1 MQKQLPFEPNSP
13 KRDSPIVPLESADAL
28 RERQILQREYL
39 LHISREI
46 TAALDLPTLLHR
58 VLRYAVEILAGQAG
72 IIALRRA
79 DGTFFVHTSVGL
91 PSDALSTLEPFL
103 KRLPQTVEQGEA
115 TNWQFTDVREPLA
128 GVSQATG
135 LGLSHAVGLPL
146 LLGDQF
152 LGMVF
157 VFRTTGA
164 ALFSNIDKVLLQ
176 AFADQAAIAIDNA
189 RLYSQMTSRA
199 NALSKLYQAGLALA
213 EQGTDLDATLRQ
225 VVRLAKD
232 AVEADGAAI
241 LMRENGRFTVS
252 VAEGVLDNDD
262 IRRKLADPSL
272 TEPLSQCE
280 PWVIK
285 DVAEEPALAPL
296 AAHDIKTGVCV
307 PIAVGDEHSGS
318 MLVVT
323 RDKYAFH
330 SQDIALLNAFA
341 NQSALAIRN
350 ARLYHDLSVQHE
362 RLSAILANSAD
373 GILILDAAQRVQDF
387 NQAIARMTGWN
398 RQEAAGQPG
407 DTIIRLTSPQGA
419 AVPMPRLNGE
429 RATAEG
435 YLARRDGTRGP
446 YVSISLSPLR
456 DAQGQTIGA
465 VMNVHDLSAFREAEE
480 LKSTFLSV
488 ISHELKT
495 PVALIKGFAET
506 LSREDATPDAQTVR
520 EFGHIIADESDR
532 LTRLID
538 NLLTAA
544 RVEAGGISLSPVPEV
559 PLDKLAEQAAAAFRE
574 QTDRH
579 QIDVEFPPDFPLI
592 TADPHWL
599 RQVLDNLLSNAIKYS
614 PNGGRIVIK
623 GWYDEANVHVSVSD
637 EGLGLSQE
645 EQQRI
650 FTRFYRAPDKKRI
663 SKGAGLGL
671 YLCKAVVE
679 AHGGQISVR
688 SEEGKGTTFAFTLPR
703 QSRTLTQET
712 AHE

>member
-1 MQKQLPFEPNSP
+1 MQKQLPFEPEDQNHD
-13 KRDSPIVPLESADAL
+13 RPIVPLESAASL
-28 RERQILQREYL
+28 QERQILQREYL

-46 TAALDLPTLLHR
+46 TAALDLPTLLRR

-91 PSDALSTLEPFL
+91 PSEAVAALEPFL

-115 TNWQFTDVREPLA
+115 TNWQFTDVRDSLA
-128 GVSQATG
+128 SVSQVTG
-135 LGLSHAVGLPL
+135 MSLSHAVGLPL

-164 ALFSNIDKVLLQ
+164 ALFSSIDKALLQ

-189 RLYSQMTSRA
+189 RLYSQMTARA

-252 VAEGVLDNDD
+252 VADGVLDNDE
-262 IRRKLADPSL
+262 IRRSLADPRL
-272 TEPLSQCE
+272 TEPLAKCE

-285 DVAEEPALAPL
+285 DVADEPALAPL
-296 AAHDIKTGVCV
+296 AAHDIKTGLCV
-307 PIAVGDEHSGS
+307 PIAVGDEHPGS

-323 RDKYAFH
+323 KDKYAFH
-330 SQDIALLNAFA
+330 PQDIALLNAFA
-341 NQSALAIRN
+341 GQSALAIRN

-373 GILILDAAQRVQDF
+373 GILILDEGQRVQDF
-387 NQAIARMTGWN
+387 NDAIARMTGWT
-398 RQEAAGQPG
+398 RQDAAGQPG
-407 DTIIRLTSPQGA
+407 DAVIRLTSPQGA
-419 AVPMPRLNGE
+419 PVPLPLPDSSH
-429 RATAEG
+429 ATAEG
-435 YLARRDGTRGP
+435 YLARRDGKRGP

-456 DAQGQTIGA
+456 DAQGRPVGA
-465 VMNVHDLSAFREAEE
+465 VVNVHDLSAFREAEE

-506 LSREDATPDAQTVR
+506 LSREDATPNADTVR

-544 RVEAGGISLSPVPEV
+544 RVEAGGISLALVPEV

-574 QTDRH
+574 QTERH
-579 QIDVEFPPDFPLI
+579 QIDVEFPRDFPLI

-599 RQVLDNLLSNAIKYS
+599 RRVLDNLLSNAIKYS
-614 PNGGRIVIK
+614 PKGGHIRIK
-623 GWYDEANVHVSVSD
+623 GWYDEANVHVAVSD
-637 EGLGLSQE
+637 EGLGLSEE
-645 EQQRI
+645 EQNRL
-650 FTRFYRAPDKKRI
+650 FTRFYRAPDKKRL

-671 YLCKAVVE
+671 YLCKVVVE

-688 SEEGKGTTFAFTLPR
+688 SEEGKGTTFAFSLPR
-703 QSRTLTQET
+703 QPHPAEQET

>member
-46 TAALDLPTLLHR
+46 TAALDLPTLLQR

-91 PSDALSTLEPFL
+91 PAEATAALGPFL
-103 KRLPQTVEQGEA
+103 ERLPQTVEQGAA

-135 LGLSHAVGLPL
+135 MVLSHAVGLPL
-146 LLGDQF
+146 LLGDNF

-213 EQGTDLDATLRQ
+213 EQSTDLDATLRQ

-285 DVAEEPALAPL
+285 DIAEEPALAPL
-296 AAHDIKTGVCV
+296 ATHDIKTGVCV

-323 RDKYAFH
+323 RNKYAFH

-350 ARLYHDLSVQHE
+350 ARLYHDLSVQHK

-387 NQAIARMTGWN
+387 NQAIARMTGWDV
-398 RQEAAGQPG
+398 QAAAGQPG
-407 DTIIRLTSPQGA
+407 SAIVRLTSPQGA
-419 AVPMPRLNGE
+419 PVPLPQPEGPHT
-429 RATAEG
+429 TAEG
-435 YLARRDGTRGP
+435 YLTRRDGERGP

-456 DAQGQTIGA
+456 DAQGQAIGA

-538 NLLTAA
+538 NLLMAA
-544 RVEAGGISLSPVPEV
+544 RVEAGGIALSPVPEV

-703 QSRTLTQET
+703 QSRPLTQET

>member
-1 MQKQLPFEPNSP
+1 MQKQLPFEPSTP
-13 KRDSPIVPLESADAL
+13 KGEKSIVPLESADAL

-46 TAALDLPTLLHR
+46 TAALDLPTLLQR

-72 IIALRRA
+72 VIALRRA

-91 PSDALSTLEPFL
+91 PSEAVAALGPFL
-103 KRLPQTVEQGEA
+103 ERLPQTVEQGEA
-115 TNWQFTDVREPLA
+115 TNWQFSDVREQLA
-128 GVSQATG
+128 GVSQVTG
-135 LGLSHAVGLPL
+135 MSLSHAVGLPL

-164 ALFSNIDKVLLQ
+164 ALFSSIDKTLLQ

-189 RLYSQMTSRA
+189 RLYSQMTARA

-241 LMRENGRFTVS
+241 LMRENGRFAVS

-262 IRRKLADPSL
+262 IRRSLADPSL
-272 TEPLSQCE
+272 TEPLSRCE

-285 DVAEEPALAPL
+285 NLADEPALAPL
-296 AAHDIKTGVCV
+296 AAHDIHTGVCV
-307 PIAVGDEHSGS
+307 PIAVGSEQPGS

-323 RDKYAFH
+323 RNKYAFH
-330 SQDIALLNAFA
+330 PQDVALLNAFA

-350 ARLYHDLSVQHE
+350 ARLYHDLSLQHE

-373 GILILDAAQRVQDF
+373 GILILDKGQRVQDF
-387 NQAIARMTGWN
+387 NDAIARMTGWDIKD
-398 RQEAAGQPG
+398 AAGQPG
-407 DTIIRLTSPQGA
+407 SAVIRLTSPQGA
-419 AVPMPRLNGE
+419 PVPLPQPD
-429 RATAEG
+429 AHASVEG
-435 YLARRDGTRGP
+435 YLARRDGERGP

-456 DAQGQTIGA
+456 DAQGKPVGA
-465 VMNVHDLSAFREAEE
+465 VVNVHDMSAFRQAEE

-506 LSREDATPDAQTVR
+506 LSREDATPDAETVR

-544 RVEAGGISLSPVPEV
+544 RVEAGGISLSLVPEV
-559 PLDKLAEQAAAAFRE
+559 PLDRLAEQAAAAFRE

-579 QIDVEFPPDFPLI
+579 QIDVEFPADFPLI

-614 PNGGRIVIK
+614 PRGGRIRIK
-623 GWYDEANVHVSVSD
+623 GWYDDASVHVSVSD
-637 EGLGLSQE
+637 EGLGLSEE
-645 EQQRI
+645 EQKHL
-650 FTRFYRAPDKKRI
+650 FTRFYRAPGKKRI

-679 AHGGQISVR
+679 AHGGQIRVH
-688 SEEGKGTTFAFTLPR
+688 SEEGKGTTIAFSIPR
-703 QSRTLTQET
+703 QPHSSAQE
-712 AHE
+712 AAYE

>member
-1 MQKQLPFEPNSP
+1 MQKRLPFESETP
-13 KRDSPIVPLESADAL
+13 KPDRPIVPLESADAL
-28 RERQILQREYL
+28 KERQILQREYL

-79 DGTFFVHTSVGL
+79 DGSFFVHTSVGL
-91 PSDALSTLEPFL
+91 PSDAVAALGPFL
-103 KRLPQTVEQGEA
+103 ERLPQTVEQGEA
-115 TNWQFTDVREPLA
+115 TNWQFSDVRESLA
-128 GVSQATG
+128 GVSQITG
-135 LGLSHAVGLPL
+135 LNLSHAVGLPL
-146 LLGDQF
+146 LLGDRF

-164 ALFSNIDKVLLQ
+164 ALFSSIDKTLLQ

-199 NALSKLYQAGLALA
+199 NALSKLYQAGIALA

-241 LMRENGRFTVS
+241 LMRENGRFSVS
-252 VAEGVLDNDD
+252 VATGVLDNDE
-262 IRRKLADPSL
+262 IRRSLADPSL
-272 TEPLSQCE
+272 AESLAKCE
-280 PWVIK
+280 PWLIK
-285 DVAEEPALAPL
+285 NVAEEPALAPL
-296 AAHDIKTGVCV
+296 AAYDIQAGLCV
-307 PIAVGDEHSGS
+307 PIAVGSEHPGS

-323 RDKYAFH
+323 KNKYLFH
-330 SQDIALLNAFA
+330 SEDIALLNAFA

-373 GILILDAAQRVQDF
+373 GILILDEQQRVQDF
-387 NQAIARMTGWN
+387 NEAIARMTGWN
-398 RQEAAGQPG
+398 RLEAAGQPG
-407 DTIIRLTSPQGA
+407 SAVIRLTSPQGA
-419 AVPMPRLNGE
+419 PMPLPQANGGH
-429 RATAEG
+429 ATVEG
-435 YLARRDGTRGP
+435 YLARHDGGRGP
-446 YVSISLSPLR
+446 YVSIAISPLR
-456 DAQGQTIGA
+456 DAQGRPVGT
-465 VMNVHDLSAFREAEE
+465 VVNVHDMSAFREAEE

-506 LSREDATPDAQTVR
+506 LSREDATPDADTVR
-520 EFGHIIADESDR
+520 EFGQIIADESDR

-544 RVEAGGISLSPVPEV
+544 RVEAGGISLSLVPEV
-559 PLDKLAEQAAAAFRE
+559 PLDKLAEQATAAFRE

-579 QIDVEFPPDFPLI
+579 QIEVDFPRDFPLI

-614 PNGGRIVIK
+614 PRGGRVLVK
-623 GWYDEANVHVSVSD
+623 GWYDEANVHVAVSD
-637 EGLGLSQE
+637 EGLGLSAE
-645 EQQRI
+645 EQQHL
-650 FTRFYRAPDKKRI
+650 FTRFYRAPGKKRI

-679 AHGGQISVR
+679 AHGGQIRVQ
-688 SEEGKGTTFAFTLPR
+688 SEEGKGTTIAFSLPR
-703 QSRTLTQET
+703 QPRTARQEA